1 MSSLPVFGHA
11 FRICFLLAAIWAAI
25 TVPIWLLAYSAL
37 FSLPDTYGGLNWHA
51 HELIFGYAAIVVC
64 GFLFTAIPNW
74 TGRLPVNGWP
84 LISLILLWGAGRIA
98 MLTADM
104 LGQLTAAII
113 DILFL
118 AAVLGAAA
126 REIIVG
132 KNWRNLRVL
141 ILVLWLLLANILFH
155 TSVLA
160 HHPTDI
166 SLRASVAALVALI
179 TLVGGRLTPSFTRNW
194 LVKYKISRLPAPF
207 GRLDAVAITAAVVTL
222 FAWIAAPKGIP
233 TAILAALASIFL
245 TWRLSRWQ
253 GWKTWREPLLVI
265 LHIGYA
271 FVPIGFA
278 FLAVHAARPDLVPES
293 AVTHT
298 WTAGAIGTM
307 TLAVMTRASLGHTG
321 HALTATRG
329 TILIY
334 GAIVAAATLRI
345 VASLAKDWY
354 VPLLNM
360 SGLAW
365 IIAFLAFILIYG
377 PILIS
382 ERRVKNT
389 NRLTM

>member
-1 MSSLPVFGHA
+1 MLSLPVFRHA

-25 TVPIWLLAYSAL
+25 AVPIWLLAYSGF
-37 FSLPDTYGGLNWHA
+37 FSFPDAYGGLNWHA
-51 HELIFGYAAIVVC
+51 HELIFGYAAMIVC

-84 LISLILLWGAGRIA
+84 LVGLVLLWVAGRVA
-98 MLTADM
+98 MLTADK
-104 LGQLTAAII
+104 LGQLAAAII
-113 DILFL
+113 DVLFL
-118 AAVLGAAA
+118 AAVLAAA
-126 REIIVG
+126 GREIIAG

-155 TSVLA
+155 VSVLT
-160 HHPTDI
+160 HHATDI
-166 SLRASVAALVALI
+166 SLRTSVAALIALI
-179 TLVGGRLTPSFTRNW
+179 TLVGGRLAPSFTRNW
-194 LVKYKISRLPAPF
+194 LVKHNVSRLPAPF
-207 GRLDAVAITAAVVTL
+207 GRLDAIAIAAAVVAL
-222 FAWIAAPKGIP
+222 FAWIAAPTGTP
-233 TAILAALASIFL
+233 TATVAALAVIL
-245 TWRLSRWQ
+245 LAWRLSRWQ

-293 AVTHT
+293 AVTHA

-334 GAIVAAATLRI
+334 GAIVTAAALRI
-345 VASLAKDWY
+345 AAPFAKEWY
-354 VPLLNM
+354 GPLLDM

-365 IIAFLAFILIYG
+365 TIAFLSFVLIYG

-382 ERRVKNT
+382 ERRGNES
-389 NRLTM
+389 